1 MGLFLDL
8 NHTRS
13 YSRVSKQYFT
23 VAQIVYILTTGISKL
38 GVALVLFRL
47 ADRSDLRAA
56 RLLLLITI
64 AIICIISLVSALIYA
79 LQCRPLPVAWG
90 VGTGTC
96 MSATTLA
103 NTGIVLSVVD
113 MTMSWFYAVPT
124 IQFSVIE

>member
-64 AIICIISLVSALIYA
+64 AIICIVSLVSALIYA

-113 MTMSWFYAVPT
+113 MTMSWFYAVLYNSP
-124 IQFSVIE
+124 EP